1 MPTPR
6 PRTIVPRK
14 LLLPAS
20 RRSTFRAPDP
30 EAAARFDLALPG
42 ANTDAERQPAEELA
56 GLAELRTESI
66 ATAIVEQ
73 RMLVEERLLAELAAD
88 REAAADRGAATP
100 TTAQRPEVP
109 RTSFVAHSSDE
120 RPANPGHPRH
130 RADRIGNRRP
140 TSGRR
145 RPLRAG

>member
-1 MPTPR
+1 M
-6 PRTIVPRK
+6 PRK

-42 ANTDAERQPAEELA
+42 ANAESDRRPADELA
-56 GLAELRTESI
+56 ELAELRTESI

-88 REAAADRGAATP
+88 RDAAAERRATLPAAAPRPEAA
-100 TTAQRPEVP
+100 
-109 RTSFVAHSSDE
+109 RTSFVSPSSEDRADDRAGD
-120 RPANPGHPRH
+120 RPGDPGHPRH

-145 RPLRAG
+145 RPLLAG